1 KKLGN
6 SQDDIM
12 AASGTSF
19 AASLPGR
26 HIDIAGEGQY
36 LYFSGTAYLGISSNP
51 EFLDA
56 LKVGIG
62 RYGSHFGGSR
72 RSNIQFD
79 VIMEAEEVLAAM
91 AGVEKVLTLS
101 SGSLAGQM
109 VSHYFEQRGRL
120 ALAPGT
126 HPALWTPSNRPLSG
140 DFDAWVKLLPSMMEG
155 AQAPQA
161 LFLNSI
167 DPLYARQYDLS
178 WLDTFLDSWPEIQI
192 IIDDSHGW
200 GILGEHG
207 RSVWELIPV
216 RHRSKILVVSS
227 LGKAFGMPGGMI
239 SGSSEMLTPI
249 YNSPFFG
256 GASPMSLPYFYAFL
270 RCQNLFSQE
279 RETLRRL
286 LASMENVPLV
296 QQFFTQIKQHPVFY
310 AQEAGLAAYLYKQKI
325 LISSFSYPGPSDPL
339 VNRVVV
345 NSLHKP
351 EDLALLFEVLEAY
364 ITTCQTNF
372 R

>member
-1 KKLGN
+1 
-6 SQDDIM
+6 M

-26 HIDIAGEGQY
+26 YIDIAGEGQY

-79 VIMEAEEVLAAM
+79 LIVEAEEVLATM

-109 VSHYFEQRGRL
+109 VSHYFEQQGRL

-126 HPALWTPSNRPLSG
+126 HPALWTPSNRPLAG
-140 DFDAWVKLLPSMMEG
+140 DFDAWVALLPSMMKTD
-155 AQAPQA
+155 QPPQA

-178 WLDTFLDSWPEIQI
+178 WLDNFLDSWPEMQI

-200 GILGEHG
+200 GILGELG
-207 RSVWELIPV
+207 RSAWELIPV
-216 RHRSKILVVSS
+216 RHRPKVVVVSS

-239 SGSSEMLTPI
+239 SGSSDMLIPI

-256 GASPMSLPYFYAFL
+256 GASPMSLPYFHAFL
-270 RCQNLFSQE
+270 RCQDIFSKE

-286 LASMENVPLV
+286 LARMQGAPIV
-296 QQFFTQIKQHPVFY
+296 QQLFTQIKNHPVFY
-310 AQEAGLAAYLYKQKI
+310 TRETNLAAYLYKQKV
-325 LISSFSYPGPSDPL
+325 LISSFSYPEPSDPL

-351 EDLALLFEVLEAY
+351 EDLAILFEVLQAY
-364 ITTCQTNF
+364 MTSDQTNF